1 MLRMFC
7 LSDVSLPLIST
18 PSRRR
23 RNVGGALEGVKAAE
37 ETSRKL
43 LPPLKSATP
52 AANGRRSVASHLY
65 RVTR

>member
-23 RNVGGALEGVKAAE
+23 RNVGGALEGVKAE